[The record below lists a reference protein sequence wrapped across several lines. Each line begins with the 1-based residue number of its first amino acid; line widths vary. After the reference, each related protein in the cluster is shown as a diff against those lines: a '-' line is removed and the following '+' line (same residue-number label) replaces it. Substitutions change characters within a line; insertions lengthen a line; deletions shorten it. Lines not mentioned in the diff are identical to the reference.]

1 MPTYP
6 WIEIP
11 LALVAVVGPLL
22 VVVLRLFCTKK
33 TTHKDG
39 SVDQRSWGIGVRM
52 IQLIGVLRLIP
63 IVALMTLEGKRNQE
77 TGGALIGVAL
87 GYMLS
92 GIEKAVPKN

>member
-52 IQLIGVLRLIP
+52 IGVLRLIP

-87 GYMLS
+87 GYTLS